1 MYANRVIGE
10 VAAPRWD
17 DHNRDDNRDDNRR
30 RSRSRERN
38 RSRGW

>member
-10 VAAPRWD
+10 VAAPRCD
-17 DHNRDDNRDDNRR
+17 DRNRDDERHNSR

>member
-1 MYANRVIGE
+1 MYANRVMGE
-10 VAAPRWD
+10 VSAPRWD
-17 DHNRDDNRDDNRR
+17 DHNHDDNRRNSR

>member
-17 DHNRDDNRDDNRR
+17 DHNRDDNRRNSR